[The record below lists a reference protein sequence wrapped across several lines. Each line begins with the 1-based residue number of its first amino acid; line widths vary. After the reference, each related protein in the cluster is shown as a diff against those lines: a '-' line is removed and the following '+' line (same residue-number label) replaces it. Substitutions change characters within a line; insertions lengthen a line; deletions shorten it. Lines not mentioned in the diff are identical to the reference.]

1 MTDPSPRQVELD
13 LPMPAPLPPAPP
25 LAGAARGAAFAGLT
39 RWQMLGAALALL
51 ILLWA
56 MWVTKSLLTPHR
68 DQIVSARLSAI
79 VGEYVQAQA
88 RSASPPERV
97 EAETRRFM
105 GALEQELQRRSGN
118 GQIVMVG
125 EAVLSRN
132 VPDITLSLKKAVYGS
147 GIAFP
152 RRASAQ
158 QMEHLA
164 RSAQPAPLA
173 EAAMAG
179 GAGTLPGHDPM
190 AMGEGQAADA
200 AARAGGSAAS
210 PMAPSGPGAG
220 ASVATFGG
228 FDGAGDR

>member
-1 MTDPSPRQVELD
+1 MTDPVPSQVELD
-13 LPMPAPLPPAPP
+13 LPMPAPLPPPAS
-25 LAGAARGAAFAGLT
+25 AGRRAAFAGLT
-39 RWQMLGAALALL
+39 RWQMLGAGLALL
-51 ILLWA
+51 LLVWA
-56 MWVTKSLLTPHR
+56 MWVTKSLLAPHR
-68 DQIVSARLSAI
+68 DQIVSARLSTI
-79 VGEYVQAQA
+79 VGDYVQAQA

-97 EAETRRFM
+97 EAEMRQFM

-132 VPDITLSLKKAVYGS
+132 VPDITESLKKAVYGS

-158 QMEHLA
+158 QMEHLSRGA
-164 RSAQPAPLA
+164 EPAAPLGQ
-173 EAAMAG
+173 AAMAG
-179 GAGTLPGHDPM
+179 GAGTSAQHDPM
-190 AMGEGQAADA
+190 ATGEGQVPDA
-200 AARAGGSAAS
+200 GGRAGESAAL
-210 PMAPSGPGAG
+210 PMGPSDPGAG